1 MLCRCCKPL
10 LHLIL
15 FAGIFFVVFFETK
28 MPCPI
33 SLLFDV
39 SCPTC
44 KMTRAV
50 TSLLHGDVN
59 GYIENN
65 AMALPVGAAVWT
77 QIHMSFFRKK
87 RTVQIAVT
95 VILLLNTLYWIC
107 RI

>member
-1 MLCRCCKPL
+1 M
-10 LHLIL
+10 
-15 FAGIFFVVFFETK
+15 FFETK

-50 TSLLHGDVN
+50 TALLHGDVG

-65 AMALPVGAAVWT
+65 VMALPVGAAVWA
-77 QIHMSFFRKK
+77 QIHIHFFRKK
-87 RTVQIAVT
+87 RAVRTAVT
-95 VILLLNTLYWIC
+95 VILAANAAYWIC
-107 RI
+107 RIF